1 MGTGSNRPNQ
11 PYLRLKYIGID
22 MLYAQE
28 NFKNVMENR
37 LTVKKCQRGHNSAP
51 VIGGEAN
58 SIYILIVLVVCVS
71 TLSRALLTRRLFS
84 TAD

>member
-1 MGTGSNRPNQ
+1 
-11 PYLRLKYIGID
+11 

-51 VIGGEAN
+51 VIGDEAN
-58 SIYILIVLVVCVS
+58 SIYILIVLVVVCVS

>member
-1 MGTGSNRPNQ
+1 
-11 PYLRLKYIGID
+11 

-84 TAD
+84 KACVSRTS

>member
-1 MGTGSNRPNQ
+1 
-11 PYLRLKYIGID
+11 

-58 SIYILIVLVVCVS
+58 SIYILIVLVVVCVS

>member
-1 MGTGSNRPNQ
+1 
-11 PYLRLKYIGID
+11 

-71 TLSRALLTRRLFS
+71 TLSHALLTRRLFS

>member
-1 MGTGSNRPNQ
+1 
-11 PYLRLKYIGID
+11 

-58 SIYILIVLVVCVS
+58 SIYILIVLVVVCVS
-71 TLSRALLTRRLFS
+71 ALSRALLTRRLFS